1 MKAKG
6 SKTQN
11 FYDKIADAHNLALQL
26 NGYRGSVA
34 RYLRSIDADIG
45 PRSRVL
51 DAGSGTGII
60 TLGLYSAGFDPAR
73 TVTFD
78 LSYNSLVVGR
88 QQFRRDSKAKEEKIS
103 PVQGNVL
110 HLPFEDESFDL
121 VLSCGVLE
129 YVPLSEGLEELARV
143 IRPGGKLVF
152 IPVKPSL
159 VGSVLEFLYKFRK
172 HPLEEVRQVSKKH
185 FRIVGNHKFRITETM
200 GWSKVVFLLEKR

>member
-45 PRSRVL
+45 PGSRVL